1 MIKDGS
7 NEGIQ
12 HTHTHTHTHTHNTHA
27 DLVAVGFDDMT
38 TAVAFIEIAATIVVR
53 VVAVTITDVVRKR
66 TLLLTF
72 LLIWVFRILALAFF
86 AVGMFDTSTLD

>member
-12 HTHTHTHTHTHNTHA
+12 HTHAHSTHA
-27 DLVAVGFDDMT
+27 DLLAVGFDDIGT
-38 TAVAFIEIAATIVVR
+38 TAVAFIEVAATIVVR
-53 VVAVTITDVVRKR
+53 VVAVTIADVVRER
-66 TLLLTF
+66 ALLLTL

-86 AVGMFDTSTLD
+86 AVGCFDTSTLD